1 MPKPTGTRENDA
13 LSNTQ
18 ALYVLVADDDA
29 ASRRFLVDA
38 LRALG
43 VRAIACADGT
53 EAIARAGEESFDL
66 LLLDCRMPGAGALE
80 VLTALRADEGA
91 QSSDAV
97 AVATTAE
104 LSPGNRKQL
113 LAAGFSDILLKPCQW
128 NDLEGVLALAPPG
141 LKRLPMLDDEAAL
154 TATGDSNTMRALRQ
168 LLQDELLAV
177 CGELDHLATDN
188 GAFRD
193 RLHRLRS
200 SCGFCGAKAL
210 SSQVTVLQRHLAL
223 GRGHAAAPVARFRKV
238 LIATLEALNRPGAS
252 A

>member
-1 MPKPTGTRENDA
+1 MPNAPGHRDGDA
-13 LSNTQ
+13 LTNTQ

-29 ASRRFLVDA
+29 TSRRFLVDA

-43 VRAIACADGT
+43 VRAIACVDGM
-53 EAIARAGEESFDL
+53 EAIARAREESFDL
-66 LLLDCRMPGAGALE
+66 LLLDCRMPKAGARE
-80 VLTALRADEGA
+80 VAAALRADDTA

-97 AVATTAE
+97 TIATSAE
-104 LSPGNRKQL
+104 ISPGDREQL
-113 LAAGFSDILLKPCQW
+113 LALGFSDILLKPCQW
-128 NDLEGVLALAPPG
+128 SDLERVLSLAPPG

-154 TATGDSNTMRALRQ
+154 TATGDSNTMRALRN
-168 LLQDELLAV
+168 LLQDELLAM

-200 SCGFCGAKAL
+200 SCGFCGARAL
-210 SSQVTVLQRHLAL
+210 SSQVTVLQRHLARD
-223 GRGHAAAPVARFRKV
+223 RGHATAPVARFRKV